1 MNTQTLNR
9 TMQPFIT
16 DPETV
21 APVATKEAGQKPAGN
36 KSNKTVRSFA
46 VLALAIGIGA
56 AAYEWHGTA
65 APLAS
70 VAEIPSVAVST
81 PLQRDLETRLGFLG
95 QFAAVEHVEIRAQV
109 GGVLTQIHFK
119 DGDVVHKGDALFTI
133 DPTPYDIK
141 LSQANAQLE
150 NAAARLDLANQQ
162 LARARIL
169 KKSDAGTT
177 ENVDQRVGEQK
188 AAEAAVNEAKA
199 LVRDAKFDLDHTK
212 ITAPFTGRIGT
223 HMVSVGNLISGSRAG
238 SSPTTVLTTIVSLDT
253 IFLNFDMSEAEYL
266 TFARQREKEKGPIA
280 NKVLVSLSDEKSF
293 TREGTLDFVDNSID
307 RSSGTIHARATI
319 PNKDQLLTPGGFGRV
334 RLALSAPEPTLL
346 IPDSS
351 VMPDQSS
358 HVVLTVGSDNVVKSQ
373 QVEVGDLRGGLRV
386 IRSGL
391 AANDRVVV
399 GSLTTTAPG
408 SKISPTSG
416 QIAFSNDQD

>member
-9 TMQPFIT
+9 TMEPFIA

-21 APVATKEAGQKPAGN
+21 APVATKKAGRKSAGN
-36 KSNKTVRSFA
+36 KSNKTVRNLA

-56 AAYEWHGTA
+56 AAYEWHGSA
-65 APLAS
+65 AS
-70 VAEIPSVAVST
+70 VATVTELPSVAVST

-95 QFAAVEHVEIRAQV
+95 QFAAVEHVEVRAQV
-109 GGVLTQIHFK
+109 GGVLTQINFK

-133 DPTPYDIK
+133 DPTPYEIK

-150 NAAARLDLANQQ
+150 NTTARLDLANQQ
-162 LARARIL
+162 LVRARML

-199 LVRDAKFDLDHTK
+199 LVRDAKFDLDHTN

-238 SSPTTVLTTIVSLDT
+238 SSPTTILTTIVSLDS
-253 IFLNFDMSEAEYL
+253 IYLNFDMSEAEYL

-346 IPDSS
+346 VPDSS

>member
-1 MNTQTLNR
+1 
-9 TMQPFIT
+9 MQPFIT

>member
-1 MNTQTLNR
+1 MNTQPLNR
-9 TMQPFIT
+9 TMEPFIA

-21 APVATKEAGQKPAGN
+21 APVTTKEAGQKPAGN
-36 KSNKTVRSFA
+36 KSNKTVWSLA
-46 VLALAIGIGA
+46 VLALALGIGTA
-56 AAYEWHGTA
+56 GYEWHGSA
-65 APLAS
+65 AP
-70 VAEIPSVAVST
+70 VAAVTEIPTVAVST

-95 QFAAVEHVEIRAQV
+95 QFAAVEHVEVRAQV
-109 GGVLTQIHFK
+109 GGVLTQINFK

-133 DPTPYDIK
+133 DPTPYEIK

-150 NAAARLDLANQQ
+150 NATARLDLANQQ
-162 LARARIL
+162 LVRARML
-169 KKSDAGTT
+169 KKSEAGTT
-177 ENVDQRVGEQK
+177 ENVDQRVGEEK

-199 LVRDAKFDLDHTK
+199 LVRDAKFDLDHTN

-238 SSPTTVLTTIVSLDT
+238 SSPTTILTTIVSLDT
-253 IFLNFDMSEAEYL
+253 IYLNFDMSEAEYL
-266 TFARQREKEKGPIA
+266 AFARQREKEKGPIA

-293 TREGTLDFVDNSID
+293 TRKGTLDFVDNSID

-346 IPDSS
+346 VPDSS